1 MKKNKR
7 VQVVVMIFFFFFLH
21 DRYDLILS
29 LLLDFDPAG
38 LALRVDDEG
47 AGGYSGRTG
56 RWYKGGGSEGAGLGL
71 GNALLP
77 WWVGRPANAREGIML
92 GFTKADDGRESDDS
106 GVESFRSKLICISL
120 SESDMLLLLRTG
132 LITIIELWEDGEEEA
147 EGKDDND
154 EGKRLDRT
162 ASWPPLEV
170 RKGLCGCR
178 YLGLGEFE
186 ISILLL

>member
-1 MKKNKR
+1 
-7 VQVVVMIFFFFFLH
+7 
-21 DRYDLILS
+21 LS
-29 LLLDFDPAG
+29 LLLDLDPAG
-38 LALRVDDEG
+38 LALRDDDDEG
-47 AGGYSGRTG
+47 AEGYSGRTG
-56 RWYKGGGSEGAGLGL
+56 RWYKGGGSKGAGLGL
-71 GNALLP
+71 GNVLLLFLL
-77 WWVGRPANAREGIML
+77 WSAVVGVGRPANVREGIML